1 METMTWEEYLQFLKE
16 RATTKEEL
24 KAIETLERKED

>member
-1 METMTWEEYLQFLKE
+1 METMTFKEYLQFLKE

-24 KAIETLERKED
+24 ESIKVLEREVK